1 MKGGNSPYTTPM
13 KLLPFC
19 FCGLDIKVT
28 SIAMHYRC
36 QLCSIHIMPQINSSE
51 SASNLMD
58 SVIVIVLLHSKSW
71 LSVLLKHLLL
81 KTSKVSCYLV
91 ML

>member
-1 MKGGNSPYTTPM
+1 MKGRHSPYTTPM
-13 KLLPFC
+13 KLFPFC

-28 SIAMHYRC
+28 SITMHYRC

-51 SASNLMD
+51 GASNFLD
-58 SVIVIVLLHSKSW
+58 SVIVIVLLQSW
-71 LSVLLKHLLL
+71 LSALLNHLFL